1 LRSNEKEGAAPVPE
15 TGGPA
20 ALSLSGAVLFH
31 APNGVLLEARMLLF
45 VSIAGCTGIILGCLA
60 ASLADM
66 FPARRKLLKDCGG
79 GLILGGVALLGFSL
93 PLM

>member
-1 LRSNEKEGAAPVPE
+1 
-15 TGGPA
+15 
-20 ALSLSGAVLFH
+20 
-31 APNGVLLEARMLLF
+31 MLLF

-79 GLILGGVALLGFSL
+79 GLILGGVALLGFSV